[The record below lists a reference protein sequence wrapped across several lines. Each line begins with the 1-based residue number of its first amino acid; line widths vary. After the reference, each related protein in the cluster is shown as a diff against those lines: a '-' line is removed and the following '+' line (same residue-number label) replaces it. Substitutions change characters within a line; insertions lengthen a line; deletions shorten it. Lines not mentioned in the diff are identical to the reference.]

1 MKLKNLIIFTFLLCF
16 GLIVQSDAQSSI
28 RFSESNVKRGLQ
40 RAKKENKFLFV
51 DTYASWCI
59 PCKKMKKVFRNR
71 EVANYFNSN
80 YINIQIN
87 MDGPHGRTTYN
98 DYDVVF
104 LPTMMIFDREGR
116 IKYKTDKLL
125 TAQELLNIGIQAN
138 VEGVYLGNNASQIIS
153 TPFQN
158 TVSTPKPKA
167 VPTEIAV
174 AAKKKKEQ
182 VDVSKREPEVDPNSE
197 GQIVQVLGANDV
209 MPPEVLYQEAYFS
222 MQRMDDS
229 HGDAAIAYLKT
240 QENWS
245 TEKNVKFIYDFVE
258 TTNSMLFDYIS
269 ENRSHVASIVGEAQ
283 LSHSLD
289 ILVNQRI
296 YQGYPRPDLDE
307 AIELY
312 NLVDT
317 LTAEQRAYQYYLVRM
332 QQEED
337 KNSYLSTVDQYLTTV
352 APTDHNM
359 IHNAVEV
366 FLSMDYEKQVWKK
379 YKNQLERAIDLS
391 PNKARYHV
399 TLAKL
404 YLMKDDRKRAKEA
417 IENAME
423 IMNENAGDLNGE
435 ITDILNKIGK
445 S

>member
-1 MKLKNLIIFTFLLCF
+1 MKLINQIILALLFCF
-16 GLIVQSDAQSSI
+16 VFVSQSEAQSSI
-28 RFSESNVKRGLQ
+28 RFSESNVKLGLE

-59 PCKKMKKVFRNR
+59 PCKKMKVVFRDQ
-71 EVANYFNSN
+71 EVANYFNQN
-80 YINIQIN
+80 YINVQIN
-87 MDGPHGRTTYN
+87 MDGPHGRSTYN

-158 TVSTPKPKA
+158 TKKKSTPKSLP
-167 VPTEIAV
+167 VEIAKSV
-174 AAKKKKEQ
+174 KQPNEAATPPAEKVEEN
-182 VDVSKREPEVDPNSE
+182 SNSE
-197 GQIVQVLGANDV
+197 GQIVQVLGANDE

-229 HGDAAIAYLKT
+229 HAEAALAYLKT
-240 QENWS
+240 QEDWDI
-245 TEKNVKFIYDFVE
+245 EKNVKFIYDFVE
-258 TTNSMLFDYIS
+258 TTNSILFDYIR
-269 ENRSHVASIVGEAQ
+269 ENRNHVASIVGESN

-296 YQGYPRPDLDE
+296 YQGYPRPELNE
-307 AIELY
+307 AIDLY
-312 NLVDT
+312 NLVYS
-317 LTAEQRAYQYYLVRM
+317 LTSEQRSYQYYLVRM
-332 QQEED
+332 QQEEN
-337 KNSYLSTVDQYLTTV
+337 KEEYLATVDQYLTSV
-352 APTDHNM
+352 ASSDHNM
-359 IHNAVEV
+359 IHNALEV
-366 FLSMDYEKQVWKK
+366 YLSMEYEKESWGK
-379 YKNQLERAIDLS
+379 YKKLLEKAIALS

-404 YLMKDDRKRAKEA
+404 YLMKDDRKRAKKA
-417 IENAME
+417 IEKALD

-435 ITDILNKIGK
+435 ITDILQRISK

>member
-1 MKLKNLIIFTFLLCF
+1 MKLKNQLILFLLCCF
-16 GLIVQSDAQSSI
+16 GFVYQSDAQSSI
-28 RFSESNVKRGLQ
+28 RFSESNVKRGLE

-59 PCKKMKKVFRNR
+59 PCKKMKKVFRDQ
-71 EVANYFNSN
+71 EVANYFNTN
-80 YINIQIN
+80 YINVQIN

-104 LPTMMIFDREGR
+104 LPTMMIFDREGK

-125 TAQELLNIGIQAN
+125 TAQELLSIGIQAN

-158 TVSTPKPKA
+158 TASTSAPKSIP
-167 VPTEIAV
+167 VEIAKPTKQITK
-174 AAKKKKEQ
+174 APSPAIKKQE
-182 VDVSKREPEVDPNSE
+182 VEPSVE
-197 GQIVQVLGANDV
+197 GQIVQVLGANDE

-229 HGDAAIAYLKT
+229 HGEAAIAYLKT
-240 QENWS
+240 QEDWDS
-245 TEKNVKFIYDFVE
+245 EKNVKFIYDFVE
-258 TTNSMLFDYIS
+258 TTNSMLFDYIK
-269 ENRSHVASIVGEAQ
+269 ENRNHVANIVGESN
-283 LSHSLD
+283 LSHSMD

-296 YQGYPRPDLDE
+296 YQGYPRPDLNE

-312 NLVDT
+312 TLVDS
-317 LTAEQRAYQYYLVRM
+317 LSAQQHAYQYYLVRM
-332 QQEED
+332 QQE
-337 KNSYLSTVDQYLTTV
+337 KNKEEYLSTVDQYLTSV

-359 IHNAVEV
+359 IHNAIEV
-366 FLSMDYEKQVWKK
+366 YLSMEYEKESWSR
-379 YKNQLERAIDLS
+379 YKDLLEKAIDLS
-391 PNKARYHV
+391 PNKAKYHV

-404 YLMKDDRKRAKEA
+404 YLMKDERKKAKRA
-417 IENAME
+417 IDNALE
-423 IMNENAGDLNGE
+423 IMNENSGDLNGE
-435 ITDILNKIGK
+435 ITDILQKIGK